1 MFGHERQLV
10 TCTSETQL
18 TPALHWRDPPPIRH
32 TASILLRILENR
44 RKKGFMFF
52 PVIYSLINFPVSKIQ
67 KFITSKSFYFKKNAY
82 WWYVL
87 CCILLYVQGMLQFK
101 HNKTMPRVPGPGAGQ
116 QTLNQTFSF
125 VKINTVT
132 YCPNCFSNM
141 EMGPF
146 QTLITLGQMRR
157 KLFKQ
162 DTSQAVGW
170 TVQPLLF
177 WGPKSCLARLEKNS
191 SPSLSSSILHP
202 LAPL

>member
-1 MFGHERQLV
+1 MHIG
-10 TCTSETQL
+10 
-18 TPALHWRDPPPIRH
+18 
-32 TASILLRILENR
+32 
-44 RKKGFMFF
+44 GM
-52 PVIYSLINFPVSKIQ
+52 
-67 KFITSKSFYFKKNAY
+67 
-82 WWYVL
+82 

-162 DTSQAVGW
+162 DTSQAAGW
-170 TVQPLLF
+170 TLYIATSEVQ
-177 WGPKSCLARLEKNS
+177 SHVR
-191 SPSLSSSILHP
+191 
-202 LAPL
+202 